1 MIKYTVNYKNF
12 NGDVKSKDLYFDL
25 RKRELLLWET
35 QVPEGMHGILEKA
48 IADGDSGTIARILDD
63 LMLRGYGERSAD
75 GESFIKSDDIR
86 KRFEQSAAYDQ
97 LFIDIMSDPKKA
109 ADFFNGMVPSDM
121 IDQITKE
128 NSNEA

>member
-97 LFIDIMSDPKKA
+97 LFIDIMNDPKKA

-128 NSNEA
+128 NSDEA

>member
-12 NGDVKSKDLYFDL
+12 NGEVKSKDLYFDL
-25 RKRELLLWET
+25 RKRELFLWET
-35 QVPEGMHGILEKA
+35 QVPDGMHSVLQKA
-48 IADGDSGTIARILDD
+48 LDTNDSGAIARILDD
-63 LMLRGYGERSAD
+63 LMLRGYGERSDD
-75 GESFIKSDDIR
+75 GENFLKSDDIR

-97 LFIDIMSDPKKA
+97 LFMDLITDEKKA
-109 ADFFNGMVPSDM
+109 ADFFNGMVPADM